1 MDDYRIREVVL
12 DCMTGM
18 EVQQD
23 DFLLAFITSGCIT
36 IFATGI
42 VYFIMP
48 IIREN
53 EDKSL
58 TWAEE
63 FNW

>member
-12 DCMTGM
+12 DCITGM

-23 DFLLAFITSGCIT
+23 DFLLAFITSAFIF
-36 IFATGI
+36 IFAIGI

-58 TWAEE
+58 TLVEE
-63 FNW
+63 FKW